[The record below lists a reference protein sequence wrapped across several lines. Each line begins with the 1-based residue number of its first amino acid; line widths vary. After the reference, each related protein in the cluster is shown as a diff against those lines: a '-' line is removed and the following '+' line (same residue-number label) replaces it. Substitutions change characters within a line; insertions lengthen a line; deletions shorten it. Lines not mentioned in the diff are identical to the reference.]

1 MHKIIRRVINHN
13 YTFINPDTIVV
24 GSTINFD
31 CYIKR
36 FGDFVIII
44 ERGTLITSEL
54 ARKVKQN
61 DKLYISVHEK
71 EAFISYKQLNGID
84 EETTLTIE
92 TVTLQNIVTHIMNA
106 KEKYDSLSNNL
117 KKIELAYRTTA
128 LLMETI
134 FHEAAERLPLDAID
148 MCVNL
153 MVESLECEERNRMPS
168 VLRLMPDEYS
178 THHHSTNVAMF
189 SIILGSA
196 IGLRKSELIPLAY
209 AALLHDIGKIRI
221 DQELLLKPS
230 TLDESE
236 YALVQTHSEAGVEIL
251 QKNGMDNPKILEGV
265 LYHHEKL
272 DGKGYPAALHGKRI
286 PRFARI
292 IGMCDVF
299 DALTTRRT
307 YRINYSSYEALLLM
321 KEQMEHQFDV
331 HYSDTFIRLLAAS

>member
-54 ARKVKQN
+54 AHRVQQN
-61 DKLYISVHEK
+61 DKLYISVHER
-71 EAFISYKQLNGID
+71 EAFASYKKLNGI
-84 EETTLTIE
+84 EEESPLTIE
-92 TVTLQNIVTHIMNA
+92 MITLQNIVPHIMSA

-117 KKIELAYRTTA
+117 KKIELVYHTTA

-148 MCVNL
+148 ICVNL
-153 MVESLECEERNRMPS
+153 MVESLECEERNRMPN

-196 IGLRKSELIPLAY
+196 TGLRKSELIPLAY

-230 TLDESE
+230 ALDENE
-236 YALVQTHSEAGVEIL
+236 YALVQTHSEAGFEIL
-251 QKNGMDNPKILEGV
+251 QKNGMDNSKILEGV

-286 PRFARI
+286 PKFARI

-307 YRINYSSYEALLLM
+307 YRNNYSSYEALLLM

-331 HYSDTFIRLLAAS
+331 HYSDTFIRLLSAS